1 MDLTILAINV
11 DDAQFNA
18 PFAGGSEEGAAT
30 DTDDDD
36 DAASGRRFD
45 PRALV
50 VLVILAG
57 LAVLAKYLRSSDG
70 VEVEVDDDRIEVE
83 EA

>member
-1 MDLTILAINV
+1 MDLTILAVNL

-30 DTDDDD
+30 DTDDDA
-36 DAASGRRFD
+36 AASGRRFD
-45 PRALV
+45 PRVLV
-50 VLVILAG
+50 VLVVLAG